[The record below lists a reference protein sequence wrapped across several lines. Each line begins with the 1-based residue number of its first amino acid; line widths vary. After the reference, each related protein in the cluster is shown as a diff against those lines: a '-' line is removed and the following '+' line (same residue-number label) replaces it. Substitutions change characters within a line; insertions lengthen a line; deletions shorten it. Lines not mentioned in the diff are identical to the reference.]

1 MKARFIIEGKA
12 KGKDRP
18 RFAGGHAYTAP
29 ATKEYEDR
37 VKFEYARQC
46 RNRRFE
52 GNVKVDIVA
61 YTEPQK
67 ALPKKKRE
75 ELIGQY
81 YPSKPDCDNIEKIV
95 LDALNGVAYED
106 DKQVMALTCQKFYAE
121 QSRVVVNIN
130 AADELVGNSDRLEE
144 NKE

>member
-1 MKARFIIEGKA
+1 MQFTIWGKP

-18 RFAGGHAYTAP
+18 RFGQGRTYTAP

-61 YTEPQK
+61 YTEPPK
-67 ALPKKKRE
+67 ATPKKKRD
-75 ELIGQY
+75 ELIGTY
-81 YPSKPDCDNIEKIV
+81 YPAKPDCDNIEKCI

-106 DKQVMALTCQKFYAE
+106 DKQVVALTCQKYYGE
-121 QSRVVVNIN
+121 QSFTRVCI
-130 AADELVGNSDRLEE
+130 EE
-144 NKE
+144 AKE